1 MAQWYTSKEEIQ
13 KELEEKNQFDCTH
26 LMEQLN
32 YLARDFTIF
41 YRPYFPDFQVDFVL
55 LHEKAGMILLDI
67 CPTHLEEVV
76 HYRTHPATER
86 KIDCFSYADNPQV
99 MFDSPMASLRY
110 NKDVLY
116 EEYFPTLYMDKLQ
129 NHKAYGVV
137 RTAVYFPHETES
149 TIENI
154 LVEVSRNYNELR
166 YDPSFTNLWG
176 QDSKFSWLLRSN
188 YKNQHEC
195 FSKLLWDQAYALF
208 SDYKLLEVTQGMLVA
223 PSVPHCKTV
232 TLDKKQLALSKSEDG
247 KQQKVRGVAGCGKT
261 TVLASRAISA
271 YERTKK
277 PVLILTYNIT
287 IANYIKSKI
296 KSIYPNY
303 HDKQFLVM
311 NIHQFVHKRLLPQI
325 KLQTS
330 GEILNSEAQ
339 SEEEKF
345 INLLDLVGDVISKK
359 QDTSIQFDTI
369 LIDEIQDFQRAW
381 FDFIKTFI
389 LAENGEYVLFGD
401 EKQNI
406 YDRDQ
411 EEKKVIT
418 NVVGGWN
425 ELKTSYRCSTA
436 ITSMAIRFQREF
448 MGLSYDMDEL
458 EETTLESLAT
468 SVRYYKWAATSPEA
482 RNEKILNLM
491 IQLSQ
496 REGIPFGD
504 MALIGGTISNLQSFE
519 DFATSQNVPCITTFE
534 TNEQRRIVEAKTAVA
549 VERTCEKLRRDKKK
563 NFYAEGSKLKIS
575 TVHSFKGWE
584 IPTLFLVV
592 TEEQMTPELLYTAF
606 TRCQQHLVILDSSES
621 GYSTFFKEYSV
632 D

>member
-1 MAQWYTSKEEIQ
+1 MAQWYTSKEQIQ
-13 KELEEKNQFDCTH
+13 KDLEAKNQFDCTH

-32 YLARDFTIF
+32 YMSKEFTIF
-41 YRPYFPDFQVDFVL
+41 YKPYFPDFQVDFVL
-55 LHEKAGMILLDI
+55 LHEKAGILLLDI
-67 CPTHLEEVV
+67 CPSPLSQVV
-76 HYRTHPATER
+76 HYRTHPDTQK
-86 KIDCFSYADNPQV
+86 KIDCFSYDDNPQV

-116 EEYFPTLYMDKLQ
+116 EDYFQTLYMEKLQ

-137 RTAVYFPHETES
+137 RTAVYFPHDTES

-154 LVEVSRNYNELR
+154 LGEVSRNYNELR

-176 QDSKFSWLLRSN
+176 GDTKFSWLLRNN
-188 YKNQHEC
+188 YKIQHEC
-195 FSKLLWDQAYALF
+195 FSKLLWEQAYALF

-223 PSVPHCKTV
+223 TSVPKCKIV
-232 TLDKKQLALSKSEDG
+232 TLDKKQLSLSQSEEG

-261 TVLASRAISA
+261 TVLASRAINA
-271 YERTKK
+271 YERTEK

-296 KSIYPNY
+296 RSIYPNY

-311 NIHQFVHKRLLPQI
+311 NIHHFIYKRLLPQI

-330 GEILNSEAQ
+330 GEIINSGVQ

-345 INLLDLVGDVISKK
+345 NNLLNLLGDVISKT
-359 QDTSIQFDTI
+359 QDMSVQFDTI
-369 LIDEIQDFQRAW
+369 LIDEIQDFERVW
-381 FDFIKTFI
+381 FDFIKTHI
-389 LAENGEYVLFGD
+389 LRKNGEYVLFGD

-448 MGLSYDMDEL
+448 MGLTYDMDEL
-458 EETTLESLAT
+458 EEATFESLAS
-468 SVRYYKWAATSPEA
+468 SVRYYKWGATSPEA
-482 RNEKILNLM
+482 RNKKILDLM
-491 IQLSQ
+491 AQLS
-496 REGIPFGD
+496 RDEDIPFGD

-534 TNEQRRIVEAKTAVA
+534 TNEQRRIVEEKTAVA
-549 VERTCEKLRRDKKK
+549 VERTCDKLRRDKKK
-563 NFYAEGSKLKIS
+563 QFFTDSNKLKIS

-592 TEEQMTPELLYTAF
+592 TEEHMTHELLYTAF

-621 GYSTFFKEYSV
+621 GYSEFFREYTV
-632 D
+632 N